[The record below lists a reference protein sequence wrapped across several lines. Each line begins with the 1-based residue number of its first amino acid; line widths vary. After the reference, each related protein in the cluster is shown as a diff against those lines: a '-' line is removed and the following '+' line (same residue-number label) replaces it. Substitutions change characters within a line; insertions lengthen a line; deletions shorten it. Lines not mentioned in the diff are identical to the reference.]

1 MQRINIQIEIKH
13 DPDAECPFD
22 PCEERL
28 VVFHPRYRGTHSF
41 ASPEE
46 ARRWARKEGWKVF
59 PVYAHIHGRIA
70 LQASEEGNPFN
81 DPWDSGFFGLLL
93 LKRKYWGKKITLEQA
108 NRLLEDYTRWINGDC
123 WGYVVRVGEREE
135 SCWGFIG
142 QDKVREAAKEAAQ
155 RLLED
160 TLEQALEQAL
170 EEAA

>member
-1 MQRINIQIEIKH
+1 MTHFTVQIEIKH

-46 ARRWARKEGWKVF
+46 ARRWAR
-59 PVYAHIHGRIA
+59 
-70 LQASEEGNPFN
+70 EEGNPFS

-93 LKRKYWGKKITLEQA
+93 INRKYWGRKVTLEQA
-108 NRLLEDYTRWINGDC
+108 NRLLESYNQWVNGDC

-142 QDKVREAAKEAAQ
+142 QDEVREAAKQTAQ

-160 TLEQALEQAL
+160 VL